1 MSFGLE
7 QEGGS
12 LNTPMALAHPFHPI
26 NSRSKNKRRNLWV
39 GRCVSSWWP
48 LFPSRNSVDIYLFVR
63 MHSLYEFCY
72 GTYVYIHKECRSVL
86 VKLHP
91 IVYRTVLGEC
101 TVPVLNATFC
111 FLGCFAP
118 GPSFGISDS
127 TWRHRSPL
135 CHIKLFNLDIP
146 QGSIRLCN
154 WLSLRR
160 LVSWINHLPPLCLST
175 FWKSTFKQQLGCRF
189 DR

>member
-1 MSFGLE
+1 MCFLLMTFVSVQKLCWYIFICTYAFFIRVL
-7 QEGGS
+7 
-12 LNTPMALAHPFHPI
+12 
-26 NSRSKNKRRNLWV
+26 LWDV
-39 GRCVSSWWP
+39 C
-48 LFPSRNSVDIYLFVR
+48 IR
-63 MHSLYEFCY
+63 M
-72 GTYVYIHKECRSVL
+72 CRSVL

-135 CHIKLFNLDIP
+135 CNIKLFNLDIP